1 MPLPTVSVT
10 WHEGGV
16 GLCDVCHAESDDRSV
31 VHSFAPKRLCP
42 RCSDAFING
51 DDRTVAAVF
60 VILPD
65 DTSARARRRQPKAGR

>member
-1 MPLPTVSVT
+1 MPPPTVSVT
-10 WHEGGV
+10 RHEGGV
-16 GLCDVCHAESDDRSV
+16 GLCDVCHAESDVGSV
-31 VHSFAPKRLCP
+31 VHSYAPKRLCP

-60 VILPD
+60 VILPE